1 MSRYPNSAPLH
12 EPRVQTHPGVS
23 TLEARIA
30 HYVIAPKAS
39 STIVAAT
46 ALDAEDPVVIT
57 TIGAIDVP
65 RTLVIVPDAS
75 AIGAKVTIVGTDM
88 AGKEIT
94 ETIDAL
100 ITPTR
105 VTANAFRA
113 VKSIEVSAGEGTVT
127 VRTGNDIGLP
137 ACLRHN
143 TVIDTLFNNTS
154 ITGETGYAVA
164 VSDTLAANQMTLPAA
179 TIAAFDG
186 KKLLDVYL
194 LVPTE

>member
-1 MSRYPNSAPLH
+1 MRYPNSSPLY
-12 EPRVQTHPGVS
+12 EPRVQPHPGVS

-30 HYVIAPKAS
+30 HYMIAPKAS

-57 TIGAIDVP
+57 EISAIDVP
-65 RTLVIVPDAS
+65 RTLDIVPDAS
-75 AIGAKVTIVGTDM
+75 AIGAKVTIIGTDM
-88 AGKEIT
+88 AGNEIT
-94 ETIDAL
+94 EIIAAL
-100 ITPTR
+100 VATTN
-105 VTANAFRA
+105 VTANAFRS
-113 VKSIEVSAGEGTVT
+113 VKSIEVSAGAGTVT
-127 VRTGNDIGLP
+127 VKTSNNIGLP
-137 ACLRHN
+137 ACLRHS
-143 TVIDTLFNNTS
+143 TVLDTLFDNTS

-164 VSDTLAANQMTLPAA
+164 VSDTLAVNQLTLPAA